1 MLREDEISVLQ
12 LTFRDETKKDID
24 IIHVYIFFCFVS
36 ECREVTDVARS
47 FLLLAQLYR
56 LL

>member
-24 IIHVYIFFCFVS
+24 MNYVYIFFCFVS